1 MLKSKVII
9 GALLITNA
17 FAGVMWWRSQ
27 QQVRQLSNEARTSS
41 KQHEIAL
48 KENHSLQEAIFRE
61 KAPNLKLAA
70 LNNTTLG
77 KCVSEH
83 PEDAQEYCD
92 GPEHVIKSYQKIL
105 NRPKS
110 KVGIGTVL
118 INDQKNYYPITN
130 ELDFQ
135 RLIQSR
141 EYTHKLKMQ
150 EICNGKEGA
159 EISTQCELYKGSQNE

>member
-27 QQVRQLSNEARTSS
+27 QKVRQLSNEARNSS

-70 LNNTTLG
+70 LNNTELG
-77 KCVSEH
+77 RCVFEH
-83 PEDAQEYCD
+83 SKDAQNYCV
-92 GPEHVIKSYQKIL
+92 GSEMAIKGYQKIL
-105 NRPKS
+105 NRPESTYKL
-110 KVGIGTVL
+110 GNL
-118 INDQKNYYPITN
+118 LRQINNT
-130 ELDFQ
+130 E
-135 RLIQSR
+135 S
-141 EYTHKLKMQ
+141 LKTEQ
-150 EICNGKEGA
+150 L
-159 EISTQCELYKGSQNE
+159 QPLQ